1 MISESFDMIPLNTCT
16 CVIKR
21 ASVINAVF
29 VFQRDDPEQS
39 WESDDEEVDVCGTIS
54 VRDVTRRIIES
65 GQKHGR
71 WVELVAETTPT

>member
-39 WESDDEEVDVCGTIS
+39 
-54 VRDVTRRIIES
+54 
-65 GQKHGR
+65 
-71 WVELVAETTPT
+71 

>member
-39 WESDDEEVDVCGTIS
+39 WESDDEEVDVGGTIS
-54 VRDVTRRIIES
+54 VRDVTRRFLKRS
-65 GQKHGR
+65 SKWGSRPSPSWLHVG
-71 WVELVAETTPT
+71 